1 MSNIGLFFGSSTGN
15 TAGAADQIVAAF
27 EEYGLPVDLYV
38 ISRSSL
44 GKIAD
49 YDKLILGCPTW
60 NIGELQDDW
69 ALVMEDFAKL
79 DLAGK
84 QVALFGYGDQ
94 YAYPDSYQ
102 DALGIIALACVDS
115 DADVVGFWPADGYE
129 FERSQ
134 AVFEDMFCGL
144 ALDDSQ
150 IDQGEEIVG
159 QWVNQ
164 LVIEFGLL
172 EPVVA

>member
-1 MSNIGLFFGSSTGN
+1 MPEIGLFFGSSTGN
-15 TAGAADQIVAAF
+15 TAGAADTLVAA
-27 EEYGLPVDLYV
+27 LQAIPDVTVDMYE
-38 ISRSSL
+38 ISKKNLER
-44 GKIAD
+44 INQ
-49 YDKLILGCPTW
+49 YTKLVFGCPTW

-69 ALVMEDFAKL
+69 ALVMTDFEKL
-79 DLAGK
+79 NLAGK

-115 DADVVGFWPADGYE
+115 EANLVGFWPADGYE

-134 AVFEDMFCGL
+134 AVYEDMFVGL

-150 IDQGEEIVG
+150 MAQAPEIIQHWVDQVA
-159 QWVNQ
+159 
-164 LVIEFGLL
+164 IEMGLYT
-172 EPVVA
+172 